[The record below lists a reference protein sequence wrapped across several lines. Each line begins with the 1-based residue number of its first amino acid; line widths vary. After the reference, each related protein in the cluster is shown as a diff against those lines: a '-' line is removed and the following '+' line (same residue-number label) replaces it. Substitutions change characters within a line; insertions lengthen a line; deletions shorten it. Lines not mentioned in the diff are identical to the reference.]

1 MSLGFSTFSSVGF
14 VRGIRN
20 GLSLFDKAAQQMSS
34 GFFLNSGADGPAA
47 LIASERLRERI
58 GSIGAEIENVS
69 SLVDKYDYASSSL
82 QDLRSQLVELRGL
95 AVSAANEGG
104 NDPGVQSAYSAV
116 GDHIVASYNR
126 QLENTEYNGA
136 NVFDGS
142 EGSLAKLAPVT
153 GIGLSTAANAEASIT
168 KIDSA
173 LAKLDKADIDIGS
186 AVRYDL
192 KSEKS
197 NLELTRENLVRAE
210 SMIRDVDYA
219 SAIVEMMRGQMQA
232 NASAALLSH
241 SFLTQATVMRLFSGL
256 SK

>member
-1 MSLGFSTFSSVGF
+1 MSLGFSTLSSDGF

-20 GLSLFDKAAQQMSS
+20 GLNLFDKSAQQLSS
-34 GFFLNSGADGPAA
+34 GLLLNSGAGGPAA

-69 SLVDKYDYASSSL
+69 SLIDKHEYASSSL
-82 QDLRSQLVELRGL
+82 QDLRSQLAELRGL

-153 GIGLSTAANAEASIT
+153 GIDLSTGANAEVSIT
-168 KIDSA
+168 KIDAA
-173 LAKLDKADIDIGS
+173 LAELDKADIDIGS
-186 AVRYDL
+186 AVRYEL
-192 KSEKS
+192 KSEQR
-197 NLELTRENLVRAE
+197 NLEMTQENLMRAE

-219 SAIVEMMRGQMQA
+219 SAFVEMMRGEMQVK
-232 NASAALLSH
+232 ASAAMLSH
-241 SFLTQATVMRLFSGL
+241 SFLTQASVMNLFLGA
-256 SK
+256 KR